1 MIDMQYTEEEI
12 REEEEEEK
20 IQTAEVYT
28 GEIGPND
35 NYPEAI
41 IININENKPKGFLTN
56 IKGFFSSVTDG
67 ASKGISHIGEGIGNL
82 FENTGELIG
91 EGTTNIST
99 SVKDAGL
106 ILSKT
111 IRK

>member
-41 IININENKPKGFLTN
+41 IININENKPMCSNEGRGVAFCIIFATFAVFL
-56 IKGFFSSVTDG
+56 FFIFY
-67 ASKGISHIGEGIGNL
+67 ISIPQQSN
-82 FENTGELIG
+82 
-91 EGTTNIST
+91 
-99 SVKDAGL
+99 
-106 ILSKT
+106 
-111 IRK
+111 